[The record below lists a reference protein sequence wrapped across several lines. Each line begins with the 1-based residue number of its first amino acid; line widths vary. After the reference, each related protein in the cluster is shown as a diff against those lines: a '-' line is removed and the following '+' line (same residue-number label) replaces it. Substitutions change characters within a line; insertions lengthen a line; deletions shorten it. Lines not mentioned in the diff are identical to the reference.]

1 VNPLT
6 VPDLELAPSAKVI
19 APPLGS
25 VAARVAFN
33 ATFSFVENVVVL
45 RTGSGEPPPPPPP
58 QDDRQHKTVAAVA
71 A

>member
-1 VNPLT
+1 
-6 VPDLELAPSAKVI
+6 
-19 APPLGS
+19 